1 MNHVDSV
8 LNVKLLHFTL
18 NFTLGALEKSVT
30 LYYATFSQDASVAQ
44 LVERRE
50 VMQEIGGSIPETN
63 FVTFLQ
69 TVKFKK
75 KLKSKKKKRFLHTV
89 KFQNCTTLVYIENYI
104 GSTLH
109 QIA

>member
-50 VMQEIGGSIPETN
+50 VMQEVWGSIPGTN
-63 FVTFLQ
+63 FAT
-69 TVKFKK
+69 
-75 KLKSKKKKRFLHTV
+75 FLHTV
-89 KFQNCTTLVYIENYI
+89 KFKKEKSQRKN
-104 GSTLH
+104 
-109 QIA
+109 